1 MIIMKTIVRN
11 VLTNEESVYINDLSL
26 IENMIN
32 AIILKEKATS
42 NLLNK
47 KFREKIKNEN
57 NLKLHTSKI
66 TGRSFVYCEKYDLIA
81 HTEK

>member
-1 MIIMKTIVRN
+1 MKTIVRN
-11 VLTNEESVYINDLSL
+11 LLTNEESVYVNDQSL

-66 TGRSFVYCEKYDLIA
+66 TGQCFVFCEKHNLIA
-81 HTEK
+81 KIAD

>member
-1 MIIMKTIVRN
+1 
-11 VLTNEESVYINDLSL
+11 
-26 IENMIN
+26 MIN

-57 NLKLHTSKI
+57 NLKIHTSKI
-66 TGRSFVYCEKYDLIA
+66 TGQCFVFCEKHNLIA
-81 HTEK
+81 KIAN

>member
-1 MIIMKTIVRN
+1 MIMKTIVRN
-11 VLTNEESVYINDLSL
+11 LLTNEESIYINDLPL

-57 NLKLHTSKI
+57 NLKLHTGKI
-66 TGRSFVYCEKYDLIA
+66 TGQLFVFCEKHDLIA
-81 HTEK
+81 KIAD

>member
-1 MIIMKTIVRN
+1 MRTIVRN
-11 VLTNEESVYINDLSL
+11 LLTNEESVYINDLSL

-32 AIILKEKATS
+32 EIILKEKATS

-57 NLKLHTSKI
+57 NLKIHTSKI
-66 TGRSFVYCEKYDLIA
+66 TGQCFVFCEKHNLIA
-81 HTEK
+81 KIAN

>member
-1 MIIMKTIVRN
+1 MKTTVRN
-11 VLTNEESVYINDLSL
+11 VITNEESIYINDLPL

-57 NLKLHTSKI
+57 NLIIHTSKI
-66 TGRSFVYCEKYDLIA
+66 TGQGFVFCEKHDLIA
-81 HTEK
+81 KIAN